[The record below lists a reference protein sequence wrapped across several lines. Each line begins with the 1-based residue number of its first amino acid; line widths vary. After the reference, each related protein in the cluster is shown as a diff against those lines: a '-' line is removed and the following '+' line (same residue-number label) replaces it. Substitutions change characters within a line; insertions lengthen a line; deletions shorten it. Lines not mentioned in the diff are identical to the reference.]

1 MRYQNADLISLDL
14 LPNLVGKVTRLHL
27 FDTLWWYIDW
37 SRPGYFGSTTSL
49 QTTSHDLKGP
59 GQPPPFSMP
68 SKLLI
73 LHGEV
78 KSECFTIRCGSESTF
93 NYF

>member
-1 MRYQNADLISLDL
+1 MGTLNIVFL
-14 LPNLVGKVTRLHL
+14 LCDSFHSEEFSPGTHN
-27 FDTLWWYIDW
+27 TL
-37 SRPGYFGSTTSL
+37 
-49 QTTSHDLKGP
+49 GP
-59 GQPPPFSMP
+59 KTFVCLNGPSQPPPFSMP

-78 KSECFTIRCGSESTF
+78 KSECFTIRCVPESTF

>member
-1 MRYQNADLISLDL
+1 MS
-14 LPNLVGKVTRLHL
+14 
-27 FDTLWWYIDW
+27 DTQRVV
-37 SRPGYFGSTTSL
+37 SQSPEPRA
-49 QTTSHDLKGP
+49 HDKSAWQYRRKIKWFKGP
-59 GQPPPFSMP
+59 SQPPPFSMP

-78 KSECFTIRCGSESTF
+78 KSECFTIRCVPESTF

>member
-1 MRYQNADLISLDL
+1 MPLIYLNRSQEEFLSITSHFVFNSLFAQYIFAN
-14 LPNLVGKVTRLHL
+14 NLVQKGQLIMPLNRI
-27 FDTLWWYIDW
+27 F
-37 SRPGYFGSTTSL
+37 
-49 QTTSHDLKGP
+49 LKGP
-59 GQPPPFSMP
+59 SQPPPFSMP

-78 KSECFTIRCGSESTF
+78 KSECFTIRCVPESTF